1 VLTAGG
7 TAERLRRKGYGPAL
21 APESLVNAAGRY
33 GLPSP
38 AKVLSADDRSG
49 REVPAAS
56 PDAQAAVDLVLEL
69 LEEVGLTNGKGK
81 PPVKCFTSILN
92 GGVMLNGYYRDGEE
106 GRKTGSRLL
115 LGPGSANRR
124 PGDGIPHG

>member
-7 TAERLRRKGYGPAL
+7 TAERLRRKGYGPVL

-33 GLPSP
+33 GLQSP

-49 REVPAAS
+49 REVAAAS
-56 PDAQAAVDLVLEL
+56 PDAQAAVDLVWEL
-69 LEEVGLTNGKGK
+69 LEEVGLTNGTGK

-92 GGVMLNGYYRDGEE
+92 GGVILKRRLPGWRGR
-106 GRKTGSRLL
+106 RKT
-115 LGPGSANRR
+115 
-124 PGDGIPHG
+124 